1 MLSSEIQSWIEAEFL
16 PLQLTTPAPTITQ
29 IIDNAIRYWNTHSA
43 FKTLQMVDISAGGAV
58 VTLDKSIKQ
67 VINAY
72 PSENPGSFLNQHPI
86 FTLTGI
92 AAIGRR
98 TTDIIQLAT
107 AFQHFQIYISTDF
120 RWSFVKNDDPTLG
133 GDLFMQHV
141 PGGVTSLLVM
151 GTKRIIENE
160 DIKSEYILDWLLHY
174 VKALVKKAE
183 GNLLRKSDIMGI
195 KNDGQELFNEGEKEE
210 EELRERLFAESMWVS
225 LARRI

>member
-1 MLSSEIQSWIEAEFL
+1 MLPANILTWVQSEFQ
-16 PLQLTTPAPTITQ
+16 PLQLTTPVATINQ

-120 RWSFVKNDDPTLG
+120 RWSFIKNDDPTLG

-210 EELRERLFAESMWVS
+210 EELRERLFEESMWVS